1 MPFSRAHLFQAI
13 RWTLVGIAVALSVWM
28 LYATIIS
35 MSNTSIGWTAPLLV
49 ILMLIFTTPL
59 GMIVYFGIK
68 GDFSR
73 LFTTVCFVISFL
85 IFIYTGS
92 ALSHVHFI
100 DIYRQISQLGFLGG
114 LAGLLLSI
122 FQLAAP
128 FIPAV
133 LVFRFLM
140 WLLTKSCFPGT
151 RNEKS

>member
-1 MPFSRAHLFQAI
+1 MLISRAHLFQAI
-13 RWTLVGIAVALSVWM
+13 RWTLVGLAVAFSVWM

-35 MSNTSIGWTAPLLV
+35 MFNTSIGWTAPLLV

-68 GDFSR
+68 GDFR
-73 LFTTVCFVISFL
+73 RFFTTVCFVISFL

-151 RNEKS
+151 TNEKS